1 MFVVYIPFFP
11 SKLFNEVCSN
21 FRGFISHTILPRV
34 DVAANT
40 ATKTIHHPQ
49 LPPLGIAIMLGRMDM
64 WKMLQEHIDLTDDA
78 KTEQL
83 FYMMSET
90 EEGGNFPL
98 EEFKELLASLPVDKV
113 D

>member
-1 MFVVYIPFFP
+1 MKCVLILGDLFPTQFF
-11 SKLFNEVCSN
+11 
-21 FRGFISHTILPRV
+21 PRV

-64 WKMLQEHIDLTDDA
+64 WKMLREHIDLTDDA